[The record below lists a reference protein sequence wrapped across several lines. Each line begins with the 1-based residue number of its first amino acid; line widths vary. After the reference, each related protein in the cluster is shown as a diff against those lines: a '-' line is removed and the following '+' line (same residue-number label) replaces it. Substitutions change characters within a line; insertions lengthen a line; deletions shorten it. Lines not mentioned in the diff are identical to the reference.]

1 MAIIDDI
8 QNSERLLDLSNKI
21 IETVNTRKKLLKE
34 IGEDEKL
41 YLATVKQQQKLSQD
55 ISANADKYLGFQI
68 KSKDLAKQIAATQ
81 DNAAKAQNA
90 FSSSINGKLS
100 LESKLMIQKQEA
112 LKKALDL
119 DNEIRKNKKKINE
132 LDENTQELEIQKQ
145 IALRRGRGDIAQ
157 QFQNQIRENQR
168 LNSDK
173 EKYVKSLTDQLD
185 KEKNIVKTARET
197 IKESKELIE
206 AQKKEIAFLE
216 ENLKIRK
223 QIEKSTGL
231 LGGITKSLSK
241 LPGIGQYLNA
251 GEAVD
256 EMEKLAA
263 LMEAS
268 GKKSTSF
275 TNRLQIG
282 LKGASVLAK
291 GLYDNLKSPEAVIG
305 FFINAAL
312 TANDQA
318 VKLGKSLG
326 YGADRADAFRERMVG
341 IQNASRDI
349 NVNTVSLTLAF
360 GELVKATGFAYEF
373 TADQLTTQI
382 KLTKQV
388 GLQAD
393 EAAQVQRYAVLS
405 GKSSEET
412 YRSFVRGLTTAR
424 NQLRVGIDFR
434 STLAEAVK
442 VSGQLAAN
450 LGYNPE
456 RIAKAVVAMKALG
469 TTLEDTKSQA
479 DSLLNFE
486 SSIENELKA
495 ELLTGQA
502 LNLERARALALQGD
516 MAGVAQELANQ
527 GMTAAKFSKMNVLA
541 QNAYAQALGT
551 TSDKLSEQLRKRE
564 EAVKSG
570 KSLAQINADEA
581 AQALERQSVQDKFN
595 AAMEKLQR
603 IVGDL
608 LAGPL
613 GSFLDLLSGALNIIN
628 YMATPLKYIGGLFLG
643 IYGTMM
649 AINGI
654 GKAIAV
660 TEGLS
665 ASLMGRKAGYQA
677 ASLTSKIA
685 ENTATTF
692 GNAQAA
698 ISLATEGEKLS
709 FKTLGSALEK
719 ESLLTRT
726 FAYGYALKEMI
737 VERGKALLSK
747 MGLISKTRELAIL
760 PGVIGLKS
768 TEATIPGAT
777 ATATV
782 ATASAMTLGIGAV
795 AIIAGIA
802 AVMGALAG
810 YAMKDGVIDPS
821 KGPVMSGGFGSVQL
835 DPNDK
840 AMYGADG
847 KIKVGTNLTGGE
859 SSGGGAVNI
868 DLSPLVAVMNEVKS
882 AIDQLINKEGI
893 VMMDSVQVGTTQ
905 NMNGRYKT
913 A

>member
-81 DNAAKAQNA
+81 DNAAKSVKA
-90 FSSSINGKLS
+90 FGSIS
-100 LESKLMIQKQEA
+100 ARLENQKQEA
-112 LKKALDL
+112 LKKALEIHKKIKEQTASINKL
-119 DNEIRKNKKKINE
+119 DERNDALILAKNKAEREGNIN
-132 LDENTQELEIQKQ
+132 LAKNL
-145 IALRRGRGDIAQ
+145 
-157 QFQNQIRENQR
+157 QNQIRENQR

-173 EKYVKSLTDQLD
+173 EKFVKSLTDQLD

-231 LGGITKSLSK
+231 LGGIAKSLSK

-263 LMEAS
+263 EMEAG
-268 GKKSTSF
+268 GKRSTSF

-312 TANDQA
+312 TANKQA
-318 VKLGKSLG
+318 VELGKQLG
-326 YGADRADAFRERMVG
+326 YGSDRADAFRERMVG
-341 IQNASRDI
+341 IQNASRNI
-349 NVNTVSLTLAF
+349 NVNTVSLTQAF

-373 TADQLTTQI
+373 TADQLETQI

-393 EAAQVQRYAVLS
+393 EAAQVQRYSALS

-412 YRSFVRGLTTAR
+412 YRSFVRGLATTR
-424 NQLRVGIDFR
+424 NQLKVGIDFK
-434 STLAEAVK
+434 SALAEAVK

-456 RIAKAVVAMKALG
+456 RIAKAVVTMKALG

-479 DSLLNFE
+479 ESLLNFE

-502 LNLERARALALQGD
+502 LNLERARSLALQGD
-516 MAGVAQELANQ
+516 MVGVANELANQ
-527 GMTAAKFSKMNVLA
+527 GMTAAKFSNMNMLA
-541 QNAYAQALGT
+541 QNAYAQSLGT

-570 KSLAQINADEA
+570 KSLQQITEEEA
-581 AQALERQSVQDKFN
+581 AEALERQNVQDKFN
-595 AAMEKLQR
+595 AAMEKLQK

-613 GSFLDLLSGALNIIN
+613 GSFLDMLSGALNIIN
-628 YMATPLKYIGGLFLG
+628 YMATPLKIIGGIFLA
-643 IYGTMM
+643 IHGT
-649 AINGI
+649 A
-654 GKAIAV
+654 KAIAI
-660 TEGLS
+660 TEGLT
-665 ASLMGRKAGYQA
+665 AAIMGRKAGFAA
-677 ASLTSKIA
+677 ASLS
-685 ENTATTF
+685 ATVSQNVASTI
-692 GNAQAA
+692 GNSLAA
-698 ISLATEGEKLS
+698 ISLATEGGKLS
-709 FKTLGSALEK
+709 FKQLSLAVEN
-719 ESLLTRT
+719 ESFAVKTI
-726 FAYGYALKEMI
+726 AYGLALKDLI

-747 MGLISKTRELAIL
+747 IGLLAKTRELAIL
-760 PGVIGLKS
+760 PGLLGLKS
-768 TEATIPGAT
+768 TESAIAGTT
-777 ATATV
+777 AAAAVT
-782 ATASAMTLGIGAV
+782 TASAATLGIGTV

-802 AVMGALAG
+802 AIMGALG
-810 YAMKDGVIDPS
+810 TYMVMKDGIIDPN
-821 KGPVMSGGFGSVQL
+821 KGPVMTGEFGSVQL

-859 SSGGGAVNI
+859 GGGGGVAI
-868 DLSPLVAVMNEVKS
+868 DLSPVVSALNEVRA
-882 AIDQLINKEGI
+882 AIGQLINKEGI
-893 VMMDSVQVGTTQ
+893 VMMDSVKVGTTQ

>member
-1 MAIIDDI
+1 M
-8 QNSERLLDLSNKI
+8 
-21 IETVNTRKKLLKE
+21 
-34 IGEDEKL
+34 DEKL
-41 YLATVKQQQKLSQD
+41 L
-55 ISANADKYLGFQI
+55 
-68 KSKDLAKQIAATQ
+68 
-81 DNAAKAQNA
+81 
-90 FSSSINGKLS
+90 
-100 LESKLMIQKQEA
+100 
-112 LKKALDL
+112 
-119 DNEIRKNKKKINE
+119 
-132 LDENTQELEIQKQ
+132 
-145 IALRRGRGDIAQ
+145 
-157 QFQNQIRENQR
+157 
-168 LNSDK
+168 
-173 EKYVKSLTDQLD
+173 
-185 KEKNIVKTARET
+185 
-197 IKESKELIE
+197 
-206 AQKKEIAFLE
+206 
-216 ENLKIRK
+216 K
-223 QIEKSTGL
+223 QIEKYLEDSGLKADALRKRMDEVKASTSEFNRELINAQRHFSEMNSEFTDLADQLKNVLRDLSRTNVTSKDINSSFKKISSISDKLKYDAQGIQTLSKQELISNQKTLQIEIDRLSKSKKFLDQQYEGKNLGVEEQKAIDSKNKAKLEEISQYREL
-231 LGGITKSLSK
+231 LGLFDEEGKFLDKNNNYLVRAQELNLQRSKDEDDIIKKLGISGKIVDGIVGTLGKLGISSTFFENLKEDMRETAKTGSK
-241 LPGIGQYLNA
+241 WDVLMTGIRGTVSGIGQALKDPVTQLTILLKIANFFFKAALNA
-251 GEAVD
+251 
-256 EMEKLAA
+256 
-263 LMEAS
+263 
-268 GKKSTSF
+268 
-275 TNRLQIG
+275 
-282 LKGASVLAK
+282 
-291 GLYDNLKSPEAVIG
+291 
-305 FFINAAL
+305 NA
-312 TANDQA
+312 QA
-318 VKLGKSLG
+318 VELGKQLG
-326 YGADRADAFRERMVG
+326 YGAERADEFREKMVD
-341 IQNASRDI
+341 IENSSRNL
-349 NVNTVSLTLAF
+349 NVNTATLTQAF

-393 EAAQVQRYAVLS
+393 EAAQVQRYAALS

-502 LNLERARALALQGD
+502 INLERARALALQGD

-541 QNAYAQALGT
+541 QNAYSQALGT

-570 KSLAQINADEA
+570 KSLAQINEEEA
-581 AQALERQSVQDKFN
+581 AQALERQNVQDKFN

-628 YMATPLKYIGGLFLG
+628 YIATPLKYIGGLFLG

-665 ASLMGRKAGYQA
+665 ASLMGRKAGLSAADLGYQVSKNALA
-677 ASLTSKIA
+677 AVELS
-685 ENTATTF
+685 
-692 GNAQAA
+692 
-698 ISLATEGEKLS
+698 TEGGKLS

-760 PGVIGLKS
+760 PGLIGLKS
-768 TEATIPGAT
+768 TEATISGAT

-821 KGPVMSGGFGSVQL
+821 DGPIISGGFGSVKL

-847 KIKVGTNLTGGE
+847 KIKVGTNLMGGE
-859 SSGGGAVNI
+859 GGEGSGGGGGVNI
-868 DLSPLVAVMNEVKS
+868 DLSPVVSVLTEIKAG
-882 AIDQLINKEGI
+882 IDALLNKEGI

>member
-34 IGEDEKL
+34 ISEDEKL

-81 DNAAKAQNA
+81 DNAAKSVKA
-90 FSSSINGKLS
+90 FGSISAKL
-100 LESKLMIQKQEA
+100 ENQKQEA
-112 LKKALDL
+112 LKKAL
-119 DNEIRKNKKKINE
+119 EIRKKIKE
-132 LDENTQELEIQKQ
+132 QTDSISKLDEKSD
-145 IALRRGRGDIAQ
+145 ALLLAKNKAEREGNINLAKNI
-157 QFQNQIRENQR
+157 QNQIRENQR
-168 LNSDK
+168 LAGDK
-173 EKYVKSLTDQLD
+173 EKYVKNLTDQLD
-185 KEKNIVKTARET
+185 KEKNIAKTARET

-231 LGGITKSLSK
+231 LGGIAKSLSK

-263 LMEAS
+263 SMEAN
-268 GKKSTSF
+268 GEKSTSF
-275 TNRLQIG
+275 TNRFKIG

-291 GLYDNLKSPEAVIG
+291 GLYENLKSPEAVII
-305 FFINAAL
+305 FFMKAAL
-312 TANDQA
+312 TANKQA
-318 VKLGKSLG
+318 VELGKQLG
-326 YGADRADAFRERMVG
+326 YGSDRADAFRERMVG
-341 IQNASRDI
+341 IQNASKNL
-349 NVNTVSLTLAF
+349 NVNTASLTQAF
-360 GELVKATGFAYEF
+360 GELVKTTGFAYEF
-373 TADQLTTQI
+373 TADQLETQI

-388 GLQAD
+388 GLTAD
-393 EAAQVQRYAVLS
+393 EAAQVQRFSTLS

-412 YRSFVRGLTTAR
+412 YRSFVRGLAVTR
-424 NQLRVGIDFR
+424 NQLKVGIDFK
-434 STLAEAVK
+434 SALAEAVK

-456 RIAKAVVAMKALG
+456 RIARAVVTMKALG

-479 DSLLNFE
+479 ESLLNFE

-527 GMTAAKFSKMNVLA
+527 GMTAAKFSNMNMLA
-541 QNAYAQALGT
+541 QNAYAQSLGT
-551 TSDKLSEQLRKRE
+551 TSDKLAEQLRKRE

-570 KSLAQINADEA
+570 KSLAQINEEEA

-595 AAMEKLQR
+595 AAMEKLQK

-613 GSFLDLLSGALNIIN
+613 GSFLDMLSGALNIIN

-643 IYGTMM
+643 IYGTMT

-654 GKAIAV
+654 AKLIAL
-660 TEGLS
+660 TEGLT
-665 ASLMGRKAGYQA
+665 AATVGRRAGFEA
-677 ASLTSKIA
+677 ASLYSRIA
-685 ENTATTF
+685 

-698 ISLATEGEKLS
+698 IELSTEGSKLS

-719 ESLLTRT
+719 ESLATKVV
-726 FAYGYALKEMI
+726 AYGWALKDLI
-737 VERGKALLSK
+737 VARGKALFE
-747 MGLISKTRELAIL
+747 GISKAGILAQIAKIPIL
-760 PGVIGLKS
+760 LGLRA
-768 TEATIPGAT
+768 TEATLAAGT
-777 ATATV
+777 AAATV
-782 ATASAMTLGIGAV
+782 TAAEAVSFGAATV
-795 AIIAGIA
+795 WIIAGLA
-802 AVMGALAG
+802 AVMASLGT
-810 YAMKDGVIDPS
+810 YMAMRDGVIDPS
-821 KGPVMSGGFGSVQL
+821 KGPVMTGGFGSVQL

-847 KIKVGTNLTGGE
+847 KIKVGTDLMGGE
-859 SSGGGAVNI
+859 SGGGGGVAI
-868 DLSPLVAVMNEVKS
+868 DLSPVVSALNEVRA
-882 AIDQLINKEGI
+882 AIGQLINKEGVVI
-893 VMMDSVQVGTTQ
+893 MDSVKVGTTQ